1 MKKQLERDLTTH
13 GASVSVVLP
22 QQIRIVFLGLRK
34 LPSLTLTDYRRA
46 ASGAGVEALYIR
58 DAIASAASESGLSE
72 GDVRAL
78 LSAFVD
84 RSEAGSIKTK
94 VLSLADVAPVV
105 GDAQKIQR
113 ALDRLERDEVVREK
127 SALGDGG
134 SRWQLDHDY
143 IARAVVAEYRAANIL
158 SLQLQDG
165 NEAWHMAGSNLRL
178 RYRSLLTLS
187 VQAKL
192 AWARLRSPRIHVQ
205 TLSCLCRYQHA
216 SRLAFCPPARRRRL
230 AVARDNIARRET
242 ANRDAPGA
250 AVELLRFRGSLGCRF
265 GVEQL
270 LCARPGQVVVGGGCP
285 RLSHPAALLQ
295 VIALFPAGR
304 DLLQDCQVRFR
315 IAVLQ
320 EFLHADRREG
330 CHDGG
335 ISPLSRKLVGAA
347 SSHPAA
353 PRKSDDNRRDGA
365 DSYSL

>member
-192 AWARLRSPRIHVQ
+192 ALARLRSHGFTYRPYRAYAAIS
-205 TLSCLCRYQHA
+205 TLRVLPFVLLLAGAGWLWHETTLRAEKRPIVTLQAQQSSCYASGVHWAAGLAWSNFSAHA
-216 SRLAFCPPARRRRL
+216 LA
-230 AVARDNIARRET
+230 
-242 ANRDAPGA
+242 
-250 AVELLRFRGSLGCRF
+250 
-265 GVEQL
+265 
-270 LCARPGQVVVGGGCP
+270 
-285 RLSHPAALLQ
+285 
-295 VIALFPAGR
+295 
-304 DLLQDCQVRFR
+304 
-315 IAVLQ
+315 
-320 EFLHADRREG
+320 
-330 CHDGG
+330 
-335 ISPLSRKLVGAA
+335 KW
-347 SSHPAA
+347 
-353 PRKSDDNRRDGA
+353 
-365 DSYSL
+365 